1 MRLYKVS
8 SHLRSSYSSDKP
20 YVIGLFDTAGQE
32 EYDRLRPLAYPETDV
47 FLVCFSVT
55 LPDSLDNVK

>member
-1 MRLYKVS
+1 MRLYIVS

-32 EYDRLRPLAYPETDV
+32 EYDRLRPLAYPDTGV
-47 FLVCFSVT
+47 FLVCFSVMR
-55 LPDSLDNVK
+55 PDSLDNVK